1 MRVAH
6 VIKATGIAGAERH
19 LLMLLSGLRA
29 REVDAQIVLL
39 VEPRRPMDAL
49 VEEAAARDIPVGR
62 IAIHSHFD
70 VALFGKLRA
79 AFRDMQPDIVH
90 THLLHADLFGIPAA
104 RLARVPAVITS
115 RHNDNAFRRRLPL
128 RWLNRALWSQVD
140 AGITSSDAVRR
151 FSVAVEGA
159 PPRKLQ
165 TIHYGLERRP
175 DDALRQTDRVAF
187 RAEFNLPPD
196 APVVGIVCRLVEQK
210 GVAYGLEAFASAT
223 ADLPEARLVIAGDG
237 ALKGR
242 LQAQARTL
250 GLADRVHFLGWRT
263 DALRV
268 FAGLDIFLMPSLWEG
283 FGLVLLEAMSQRLPV
298 VASNVS
304 AIPEV
309 VADGTTGLLVPPRD
323 VARLSAALRL
333 LLTDAPL
340 RQHMGLLGEDRL
352 EERFT
357 AGRMVDETLG
367 LYQTVLARRGRASK

>member
-29 REVDAQIVLL
+29 RDVDAQIVLL
-39 VEPRRPMDAL
+39 VEPRRPMDSL
-49 VEEAAARDIPVGR
+49 VEEAALRGIPVGR
-62 IAIHSHFD
+62 IAIRHHLD
-70 VALFGKLRA
+70 AALFGKLRT

-104 RLARVPAVITS
+104 RAARVPAIITS
-115 RHNDNAFRRRLPL
+115 RHNDNAFRRRWPM

-151 FSVAVEGA
+151 FCATVEGA
-159 PPRKLQ
+159 PPKKLQ
-165 TIHYGLERRP
+165 TIYYGLERSP
-175 DDALRQTDRVAF
+175 DDALRQTDRAAL
-187 RAEFNLPPD
+187 RAELAIPAD
-196 APVVGIVCRLVEQK
+196 APVVGMVCRLVEQK
-210 GVAYGLEAFASAT
+210 GVAYGLEAFASAA
-223 ADLPEARLVIAGDG
+223 ADAPDARLVIAGDG
-237 ALKGR
+237 ALKSR

-250 GLADRVHFLGWRT
+250 GVADRVHFLGWRT

-283 FGLVLLEAMSQRLPV
+283 FGLVLLEAMSQRLPI
-298 VASNVS
+298 VASDVS

-323 VARLSAALRL
+323 VPRLAAALRL

-357 AGRMVDETLG
+357 AGRMVDETLT
-367 LYQTVLARRGRASK
+367 LYQAVLARRGRANQ